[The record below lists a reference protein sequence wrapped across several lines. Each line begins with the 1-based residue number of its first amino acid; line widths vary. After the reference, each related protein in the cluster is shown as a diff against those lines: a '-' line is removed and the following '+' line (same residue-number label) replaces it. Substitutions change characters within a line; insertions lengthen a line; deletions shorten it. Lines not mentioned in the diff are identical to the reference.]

1 MKPERPSTMCVL
13 IDLQYY
19 ASINAF
25 EEWYGDHIS
34 YQELEQSSYIEF
46 KELMFENISRGIKF
60 RKYGRIGN
68 VLTLKADM
76 LKLEIEKFKNLLEK
90 NDIKLIHGWVVSNV
104 TIITDKLLDKGGNEE
119 EDEEDEDGGFND
131 FDDI

>member
-1 MKPERPSTMCVL
+1 MKPDRPSTICVL

-19 ASINAF
+19 SSMNAF
-25 EEWYGDHIS
+25 EEWYGEQIS

-46 KELMFENISRGIKF
+46 KEIIFGGISRGIKF

-68 VLTLKADM
+68 VLTVKADM
-76 LKLEIEKFKNLLEK
+76 LKTEIEKFKKMLEK

-104 TIITDKLLDKGGNEE
+104 TIITDKLPEKGNVDNDDNDESSDFNE
-119 EDEEDEDGGFND
+119 

>member
-1 MKPERPSTMCVL
+1 MKPERPSTVCVL

-19 ASINAF
+19 ASMNEF
-25 EEWYGDHIS
+25 EEWYGDHVS

-46 KELMFENISRGIKF
+46 KELMFEDISRGIKF

-68 VLTLKADM
+68 ILTIKADM
-76 LKLEIEKFKNLLEK
+76 LKNEIEKFKKILEK

-104 TIITDKLLDKGGNEE
+104 TIITDKLSDKGDASD
-119 EDEEDEDGGFND
+119 EDEEEGSFND
-131 FDDI
+131 FEDI

>member
-1 MKPERPSTMCVL
+1 MKPERPSTVCVL

-19 ASINAF
+19 ASTNQF
-25 EEWYGDHIS
+25 EECYGDHIS

-46 KELMFENISRGIKF
+46 KELMFEDISRGIKF

-68 VLTLKADM
+68 ILTIKADM
-76 LKLEIEKFKNLLEK
+76 LKVEIEKFKKILEK
-90 NDIKLIHGWVVSNV
+90 NNIKLIHGWIVSNV
-104 TIITDKLLDKGGNEE
+104 TIITDRLPDKG
-119 EDEEDEDGGFND
+119 DISDEDDGAEGSFND

>member
-1 MKPERPSTMCVL
+1 MKPDRPSTVCAL

-19 ASINAF
+19 ASMNVF
-25 EEWYGDHIS
+25 EEWYGEQIT

-46 KELMFENISRGIKF
+46 KELIFENISRSIKF

-68 VLTLKADM
+68 VLTIKADM
-76 LKLEIEKFKNLLEK
+76 LKLEIEKFKKILEK
-90 NDIKLIHGWVVSNV
+90 NDIKLIHGWIVSNV
-104 TIITDKLLDKGGNEE
+104 TIITDKLPDKNSE
-119 EDEEDEDGGFND
+119 EDEVETDGNFHD

>member
-1 MKPERPSTMCVL
+1 MKPERLSTVCVL
-13 IDLQYY
+13 IDLQYF
-19 ASINAF
+19 SSMNAF
-25 EEWYGDHIS
+25 EECYGDNVS

-76 LKLEIEKFKNLLEK
+76 LNNEIEKFKNILEK
-90 NDIKLIHGWVVSNV
+90 NQIKLIHEWVVSNV
-104 TIITDKLLDKGGNEE
+104 TIITDKLSVKGDVSNED
-119 EDEEDEDGGFND
+119 DEEDSFND
-131 FDDI
+131 FEDI

>member
-1 MKPERPSTMCVL
+1 MKPDRPSTVCVL

-19 ASINAF
+19 SSMNAF
-25 EEWYGDHIS
+25 EEWYGEQIS

-46 KELMFENISRGIKF
+46 KEVMFDSISRGIKF

-76 LKLEIEKFKNLLEK
+76 LKLEIEKFKKMLDK
-90 NDIKLIHGWVVSNV
+90 NEIKLVHKWVVSNV
-104 TIITDKLLDKGGNEE
+104 TIITDKLPEKGDVSNDDDDD
-119 EDEEDEDGGFND
+119 DESDFND

>member
-1 MKPERPSTMCVL
+1 MKPDRPSTICVL

-19 ASINAF
+19 SSMNAF
-25 EEWYGDHIS
+25 EEWYGEQMS

-46 KELMFENISRGIKF
+46 KEIMFESISRGIKF

-76 LKLEIEKFKNLLEK
+76 LKGEIEKFKKMLDK
-90 NDIKLIHGWVVSNV
+90 NEIKLVHKWVVSNV
-104 TIITDKLLDKGGNEE
+104 TIITDKMPEKGNMSDDDDGEE
-119 EDEEDEDGGFND
+119 SDFND

>member
-1 MKPERPSTMCVL
+1 MKPERPSTICVL
-13 IDLQYY
+13 IDLQYK
-19 ASINAF
+19 ASMNEF

-46 KELMFENISRGIKF
+46 KELIFEDISRGIKF

-68 VLTLKADM
+68 VLTVKADM
-76 LKLEIEKFKNLLEK
+76 LKHEIEKFKKILEK
-90 NDIKLIHGWVVSNV
+90 NEIKLVHEWIVSNV
-104 TIITDKLLDKGGNEE
+104 TIITDKLPEKGEIQ
-119 EDEEDEDGGFND
+119 DDEDSDDSFND